1 MAFEGVKM
9 PEQGEGW
16 LDLGYV
22 AEREKP
28 YQKPKG
34 IWGHGGERNVQE
46 AEEGSNKDRKRK
58 PESGTERL
66 LIQAKTTRRGS
77 AGPVRGA
84 R

>member
-28 YQKPKG
+28 YQKPKD
-34 IWGHGGERNVQE
+34 IRGHGGERNV
-46 AEEGSNKDRKRK
+46 
-58 PESGTERL
+58 
-66 LIQAKTTRRGS
+66 
-77 AGPVRGA
+77 
-84 R
+84 